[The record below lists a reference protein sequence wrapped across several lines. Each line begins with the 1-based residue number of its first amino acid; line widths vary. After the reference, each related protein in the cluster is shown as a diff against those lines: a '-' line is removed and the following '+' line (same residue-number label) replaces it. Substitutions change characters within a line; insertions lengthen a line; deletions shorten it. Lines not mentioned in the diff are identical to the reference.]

1 MPGTKKGVKKG
12 WETRKNSIK
21 LRKGDSILRI
31 CEDMGLSVK
40 KVISLNNLKSPDDV
54 YEGKTLRLK

>member
-21 LRKGDSILRI
+21 LRKGDSLLRI
-31 CEDMGLSVK
+31 CEDNNLSVK
-40 KVISLNNLKSPDDV
+40 EIIMLNNLKSPDDI
-54 YEGKTLRLK
+54 YEGKLIRIK